1 MDNIEH
7 INAKLEEFSDNNCN
21 SHYCHVKDNGKIQI
35 EGDFTI
41 AEIESYFA
49 ILREGRWTNEII
61 SHDELLEA
69 SKIVAQLVNDLTVQQ
84 SRDSK

>member
-7 INAKLEEFSDNNCN
+7 INSKLEEFSDNNCN

-41 AEIESYFA
+41 AEIESYLAVLKDNPLKAEKYSYNNFYKM
-49 ILREGRWTNEII
+49 IGV
-61 SHDELLEA
+61 
-69 SKIVAQLVNDLTVQQ
+69 SK
-84 SRDSK
+84 